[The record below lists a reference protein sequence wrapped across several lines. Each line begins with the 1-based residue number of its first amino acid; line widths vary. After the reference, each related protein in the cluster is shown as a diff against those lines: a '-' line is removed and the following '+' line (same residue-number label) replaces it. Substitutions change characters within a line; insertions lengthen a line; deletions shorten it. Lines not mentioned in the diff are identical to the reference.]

1 MKFYIFIF
9 FLCQWSLTIS
19 SVWAGSGRILILNS
33 DAAVVKYA
41 TTEKEFQANLTLS
54 HTSLD
59 LGGDTRPVD
68 AKQIQASIKQFAPN
82 VIFCIGT
89 KALAMAQK
97 LPTKHKLVFSS
108 IMNWR
113 RLPLDENTYGISNDL
128 HVGMQ
133 VNMLHY
139 LFPGM
144 QRIGILYSEQFN
156 KEWVELATTEA
167 ANAGIKI
174 IGYPLK
180 DVNLLDTILE
190 ERLSD
195 LEAIWLIADPVVLSD
210 QSNVRKIFLSGEARK
225 KPIFTYSDVF
235 APFGATMVLSV
246 DLPTMARQAAMLA
259 ENLAKGLPPPKER
272 VSDPAGSNIALNKHK
287 IIRYNLTLNKKAMGA
302 VNTFIE

>member
-9 FLCQWSLTIS
+9 FICQLSPPIS
-19 SVWAGSGRILILNS
+19 SAWAGSGHILILNS
-33 DAAVVKYA
+33 DASVVKYT
-41 TTEKEFQANLTLS
+41 TTEKEFQAHLTLS
-54 HTSLD
+54 YTSLD

-68 AKQIQASIKQFAPN
+68 TKQIQASINQLAPD

-89 KALAMAQK
+89 KALTVAQK

-156 KEWVELATTEA
+156 KEWVELATIEA

-174 IGYPLK
+174 IGYPIK
-180 DVNLLDTILE
+180 DVNQLDKILE

-195 LEAIWLIADPVVLSD
+195 LEAIWLIADPLVLANKN
-210 QSNVRKIFLSGEARK
+210 NVEKIFHFGEARK

-235 APFGATMVLSV
+235 APFGATMVMSV
-246 DLPTMARQAAMLA
+246 DLPTIARQAAMLA
-259 ENLAKGLPPPKER
+259 ENLAKGMPPPKER
-272 VSDPAGSNIALNKHK
+272 VPDPAGSNIALNKKK
-287 IIRYNLTLNKKAMGA
+287 ILRYGLPLNKKALGA